1 MPLYAC
7 APTPLTSLSGKRM
20 HNISRKGKCKL
31 FGLVG
36 VSAFRNDVVVPCNSD
51 FDGFTGLDFKKHL

>member
-1 MPLYAC
+1 
-7 APTPLTSLSGKRM
+7 M